1 MVRAHVILAGPCP
14 VYAYACAVR
23 MQYIIIPMAWDED
36 LDRGAYKGVELEPRP
51 QEALMM
57 ACGGGAVTQ
66 VRS

>member
-1 MVRAHVILAGPCP
+1 M
-14 VYAYACAVR
+14 YAYACSAHAI
-23 MQYIIIPMAWDED
+23 YIHLYLAGGAWDED